1 MIAID
6 LSQLVTAEAAAEAAL
21 ETARTSARARLAAAI
36 SDARTA
42 MITLLPGQ
50 EMIYLAKEAE
60 ARDWLSAADPDIGGY
75 VLLSAEVGITAPDAD
90 QLAQLWLNM
99 GQLWRGAAAQLEALR
114 MTVCAAIAAAETP
127 EEVAAALEALAVLD
141 D

>member
-6 LSQLVTAEAAAEAAL
+6 LSQLVTAEDAAAAAL
-21 ETARTSARARLAAAI
+21 ETARASARARLAAAI

-60 ARDWLSAADPDIGGY
+60 ARDWLAADDPDLADY
-75 VLLSAEVGITAPDAD
+75 TLLAAEVGITAPTAGE
-90 QLAQLWLNM
+90 LAQLWLNM
-99 GQLWRGAAAQLEALR
+99 GALWRGAAARLEALR

-127 EEVAAALEALAVLD
+127 EEVAAALEALAVLGD
-141 D
+141 